1 MINVEY
7 IGKKARKSE
16 KTPYA
21 EFTGFMFGGPAV
33 YKVLKKYAND
43 DSKQFARWLI
53 EATTPATHGFG
64 EMGDT
69 YVTDVIN
76 YFELAQV
83 EGRPPTQEE
92 LDQIQDLRKATAGQ
106 VSPF

>member
-7 IGKKARKSE
+7 IGKKARKPTE
-16 KTPYA
+16 VAYA

-33 YKVLKKYAND
+33 YRVLKKYAND
-43 DSKQFARWLI
+43 DSKQYARWLI
-53 EATTPATHGFG
+53 EATTPAANG

-69 YVTDVIN
+69 YVTDVIDN
-76 YFELAQV
+76 FELAMV

-92 LDQIQDLRKATAGQ
+92 LDQIRDLRAATAGQ